1 MKRFNIILTVM
12 LLAGLFTATAQNNS
26 LDKVFL
32 KYKDTEGFE
41 SVIINKDL
49 FEMMQSMKMSSDNKM
64 NIFLEGI
71 ETIKILT
78 YKPKADKGK
87 RVDLYSEVTSMAE
100 VKDFKELLSVNEEDS
115 KVIFL
120 VKNNDKGRIQEFLMV
135 TTESNES
142 TIIWIKGNIDLSML
156 SRLSKGGFNFNMFN
170 ESKKKE
176 K

>member
-1 MKRFNIILTVM
+1 MKRFKIILTV
-12 LLAGLFTATAQNNS
+12 LFLAGLFTAEAQSNS
-26 LDKVFL
+26 LDKLFL

-41 SVIINKDL
+41 SVIVNKDL
-49 FEMMQSMKMSSDNKM
+49 FDMMQSMKMTSDDKM
-64 NIFLEGI
+64 NIMLEGI

-78 YKPKADKGK
+78 YKPKVDKGK

-100 VKDFKELLSVNEEDS
+100 VKEFKELLSVNDEDS

-135 TTESNES
+135 TTESDES
-142 TIIWIKGNIDLSML
+142 TIIWIKGDIDLSML

-170 ESKKKE
+170 DSKKKQ